1 METEKK
7 QTDEKKELRTGFT
20 TGTCAAAC
28 TRAAVLFLCTGEAP
42 AAAETVTP
50 SGVRAILPI
59 VRAEREED
67 SAVCGV
73 QKDSGDDPDVTNG
86 TLVCAR
92 AVLACHDSITESG
105 YTDPAYP
112 GIEVTGGEGIGM
124 VTRDGLS
131 CPVGHYAINP
141 VPRTAIFREAA
152 LARREAGMPEIP
164 LRIEISIPSGRELA
178 EKTFNPH
185 LGIIGGISVLG
196 TTGIVNPMSEAAL
209 VETIRLDIRVH
220 AQEDVSLLAVAP
232 GNYGERFLKEETGLS
247 MENFIKCSNFIGTSF
262 KMLSQEGIHQALLA
276 GHVGKLV
283 KVAGGVMNTHSR
295 YGDRRMEILSACA
308 RTVGF
313 PEADALLPMNTTE
326 EAADFLYEHGYLK
339 QVMEQVANQV
349 KALQTGWSE
358 RGISFEDSSARL
370 ISVVLHDR
378 FSDTDNTLF
387 IGHVGVLLPAEDGSL
402 YFIEKVAFQEP
413 YRLVKIQNRTELSD
427 YLMEK
432 YDTAWGQDTTR
443 SFIMENDELMDGYRP
458 NPLDS
463 AS

>member
-1 METEKK
+1 
-7 QTDEKKELRTGFT
+7 
-20 TGTCAAAC
+20 
-28 TRAAVLFLCTGEAP
+28 
-42 AAAETVTP
+42 
-50 SGVRAILPI
+50 
-59 VRAEREED
+59 
-67 SAVCGV
+67 
-73 QKDSGDDPDVTNG
+73 
-86 TLVCAR
+86 
-92 AVLACHDSITESG
+92 
-105 YTDPAYP
+105 
-112 GIEVTGGEGIGM
+112 
-124 VTRDGLS
+124 
-131 CPVGHYAINP
+131 
-141 VPRTAIFREAA
+141 
-152 LARREAGMPEIP
+152 MPEIP

-349 KALQTGWSE
+349 KAVLEEESGVQTEVMLFSSNYGLMARTAGADAYVRELLEME
-358 RGISFEDSSARL
+358 RGVEVMIDRRIINYEKLRFE
-370 ISVVLHDR
+370 
-378 FSDTDNTLF
+378 
-387 IGHVGVLLPAEDGSL
+387 
-402 YFIEKVAFQEP
+402 Y
-413 YRLVKIQNRTELSD
+413 
-427 YLMEK
+427 
-432 YDTAWGQDTTR
+432 
-443 SFIMENDELMDGYRP
+443 
-458 NPLDS
+458 
-463 AS
+463 

>member
-7 QTDEKKELRTGFT
+7 QTDEKKKLRTGFT

-152 LARREAGMPEIP
+152 LARREAGMPELP

-220 AQEDVSLLAVAP
+220 AQEDVSLLATQEFEQIFV
-232 GNYGERFLKEETGLS
+232 LK
-247 MENFIKCSNFIGTSF
+247 K
-262 KMLSQEGIHQALLA
+262 
-276 GHVGKLV
+276 
-283 KVAGGVMNTHSR
+283 
-295 YGDRRMEILSACA
+295 
-308 RTVGF
+308 
-313 PEADALLPMNTTE
+313 
-326 EAADFLYEHGYLK
+326 
-339 QVMEQVANQV
+339 
-349 KALQTGWSE
+349 
-358 RGISFEDSSARL
+358 
-370 ISVVLHDR
+370 
-378 FSDTDNTLF
+378 
-387 IGHVGVLLPAEDGSL
+387 
-402 YFIEKVAFQEP
+402 
-413 YRLVKIQNRTELSD
+413 
-427 YLMEK
+427 
-432 YDTAWGQDTTR
+432 
-443 SFIMENDELMDGYRP
+443 
-458 NPLDS
+458 
-463 AS
+463 

>member
-1 METEKK
+1 M
-7 QTDEKKELRTGFT
+7 KEIGRTRSGLQMGYT
-20 TGTCAAAC
+20 TGSCAAA
-28 TRAAVLFLCTGEAP
+28 AAK
-42 AAAETVTP
+42 AAAEMLLSGEEIRQVRLLTP
-50 SGVRAILPI
+50 KGIELYLELEEIMRKMSEVSCAVR
-59 VRAEREED
+59 
-67 SAVCGV
+67 
-73 QKDSGDDPDVTNG
+73 KYSGDDPDVTNG

-124 VTRDGLS
+124 VMRDGLS

-152 LARREAGMPEIP
+152 LARREAGMPELP

-349 KALQTGWSE
+349 KAVLEEESGVQTEVMLFSSNYGLMARTAGADAYVRELLEME
-358 RGISFEDSSARL
+358 RGMEVMIDRIIVNYEKLRFE
-370 ISVVLHDR
+370 
-378 FSDTDNTLF
+378 
-387 IGHVGVLLPAEDGSL
+387 
-402 YFIEKVAFQEP
+402 Y
-413 YRLVKIQNRTELSD
+413 
-427 YLMEK
+427 
-432 YDTAWGQDTTR
+432 
-443 SFIMENDELMDGYRP
+443 
-458 NPLDS
+458 
-463 AS
+463 